1 MRTYEIGL
9 ETRAEMPTAVMMA
22 TLAVAEIPGWLHTT
36 YMAIVEALASQHGE
50 ISGPPFAR
58 YRQLAADR
66 FHVEAGFPVNKP
78 IGRMGEV
85 VPSTLP
91 GGELAVTVHF
101 GPYDQLT
108 AAYQEVVNWVEE
120 RGHQVSG
127 PPWEV
132 YYTDPEE
139 QPDTNTWR
147 TEVIQP
153 LTPRTSVGSG

>member
-9 ETRAEMPTAVMMA
+9 ATRAEVQTAVMSA
-22 TLAVAEIPGWLHTT
+22 TLPVPEIPRWLQST
-36 YMAIVEALASQHGE
+36 YMAIAKALASQHID

-66 FHVEAGFPVNKP
+66 FQVEAGFPVNQP
-78 IGRMGEV
+78 VGRVGEV

-91 GGELAVTVHF
+91 GGELAVTVHV

-108 AAYQEVVNWVEE
+108 SAYQAVADWMDKT
-120 RGHQVSG
+120 GHQVSG

-132 YYTDPEE
+132 YYSDPEE
-139 QPDTNTWR
+139 QPDPDTWR

-153 LTPRTSVGSG
+153 LASRSSAR